1 MSGARPDT
9 AIRPAWR
16 PAARLGAA
24 SGLLAVSVSL
34 ALQLLGLPGLLQA
47 VGGGLVVFTPGPVFG
62 TLIDALQERGRPLLV
77 LGTAVLVVV
86 VAAVAA
92 VVVTRFRPPRW
103 QVALLGAAALWLLTL
118 PLVVASEGG
127 LGTSTTWA
135 TLLEWIVALLP
146 PTLPRLAGGR
156 RAGSPRRDLLG
167 TPLSRRSFLELAGG
181 SLGVLSLG
189 YLGVRA
195 IAAAPPA
202 PASGATLGRLP
213 APVTPAQ
220 DFYVVSKDLFG
231 PPRVSGSSWRLS
243 LSGTRALSLSLAE
256 LSAMP
261 QRDQFQ
267 TLECISNPVGGTL
280 ISNGSWRGVPLVSL
294 LELTGVPAGASQ
306 MVFECADGY
315 TESLDLAQGLNPG
328 TLLALR
334 LDGHPLPAE
343 HGYPARILAPG
354 LYGMKNPKWVTG
366 IRFIQ
371 GSYAGYWEQQGWNPA
386 ALPRTFSRFDF
397 PAASG
402 QLSGGRRYLLSG
414 VAYAGLRG
422 ISRVEVSVD
431 GGRSW
436 RRARLEPPLSPYC
449 WTIWSLLWAPAP
461 GLYQLTVRA
470 TDGSS
475 RPQTEQATGSYP
487 AGATGLQQLQ
497 VEVG

>member
-1 MSGARPDT
+1 VSGARPGT
-9 AIRPAWR
+9 ATRPPWR
-16 PAARLGAA
+16 PAARAGAA
-24 SGLLAVSVSL
+24 SGLLAVSLSL

-77 LGTAVLVVV
+77 LGTAVLLVV
-86 VAAVAA
+86 VAALAA
-92 VVVTRFRPPRW
+92 VLVSRFRPPRW
-103 QVALLGAAALWLLTL
+103 QVALLGAAGLWLLTL
-118 PLVVASEGG
+118 PLVAVAQGG
-127 LGTSTTWA
+127 LGTSATWA
-135 TLLEWIVALLP
+135 TLLEWMVALLP
-146 PTLPRLAGGR
+146 PTLPQLAGGR
-156 RAGSPRRDLLG
+156 RSGSPRRDLLG
-167 TPLSRRSFLELAGG
+167 SPLSRRRFLELVGG
-181 SLGVLSLG
+181 SLGVVSLG

-195 IAAAPPA
+195 IAASPPA
-202 PASGATLGRLP
+202 PASGSTLGRLP
-213 APVTPAQ
+213 APVTPSR

-231 PPRVSGSSWRLS
+231 PPRISGSSWRLS
-243 LSGTRALSLSLAE
+243 LAGSRSLSLTLAQ

-261 QRDQFQ
+261 QVDQFQ

-280 ISNGSWRGVPLVSL
+280 ISNGSWRGVPLAGLV
-294 LELTGVPAGASQ
+294 ELTGVPPGTDQ
-306 MVFECADGY
+306 LVFDCADGY
-315 TESLDLAQGLNPG
+315 TESLDLAQGIHPG
-328 TLLALR
+328 TLLALS
-334 LDGHPLPAE
+334 LDGRPLPAE

-354 LYGMKNPKWVTG
+354 LYGMKNPKWLTG
-366 IRFIQ
+366 VRFTK
-371 GSYAGYWEQQGWNPA
+371 GSYSGYWEQQGWNPA

-422 ISRVEVSVD
+422 ISQVEVSVD

-475 RPQTEQATGSYP
+475 RPQTTRATGSYP
-487 AGATGLQQLQ
+487 KGATGLQQLQ

>member
-1 MSGARPDT
+1 MKGARPET
-9 AIRPAWR
+9 
-16 PAARLGAA
+16 AARPPWRRAAGAGAA
-24 SGLLAVSVSL
+24 SGLLAVSLSL
-34 ALQLLGLPGLLQA
+34 ALQLLGLPGLLQV

-62 TLIDALQERGRPLLV
+62 TLIDTLQERGRPLLV
-77 LGTAVLVVV
+77 LGTAVLLVVVAV
-86 VAAVAA
+86 VAAVLIS
-92 VVVTRFRPPRW
+92 RFRPPRW
-103 QVALLGAAALWLLTL
+103 QVALLGSAGLWLLTL
-118 PLVVASEGG
+118 PLVAAAEGG
-127 LGTSTTWA
+127 LGTSATGA
-135 TLLEWIVALLP
+135 TLLEWMVALLP
-146 PTLPRLAGGR
+146 PTLTQLAGGR

-167 TPLSRRSFLELAGG
+167 TPLSRRRFLELVGG
-181 SLGVLSLG
+181 SLGAVSLG

-202 PASGATLGRLP
+202 PASGSTLGRLP
-213 APVTPAQ
+213 APVTPPE

-231 PPRVSGSSWRLS
+231 PPRISASSWRLS
-243 LSGTRALSLSLAE
+243 LAGTRAVSLSLAE

-261 QRDQFQ
+261 QVDQFQ

-280 ISNGSWRGVPLVSL
+280 ISNGSWRGVPLARLV
-294 LELTGVPAGASQ
+294 ELTGVPVGTDQ
-306 MVFECADGY
+306 LVFQCADGY
-315 TESLDLAQGLNPG
+315 TESLDLAQGMHPG

-334 LDGHPLPAE
+334 LDGRPLPAE

-354 LYGMKNPKWVTG
+354 LYGMKNPKWLTG
-366 IRFIQ
+366 MRFKR

-402 QLSGGRRYLLSG
+402 QLAGGRRYLLSG

-431 GGRSW
+431 GGRTW

-475 RPQTEQATGSYP
+475 RPQTVRATGSYP
-487 AGATGLQQLQ
+487 EGATGLQQLQ

>member
-1 MSGARPDT
+1 MKGARPGT
-9 AIRPAWR
+9 
-16 PAARLGAA
+16 AARPPWRRAARAGAA
-24 SGLLAVSVSL
+24 SGLLAVSLSL

-47 VGGGLVVFTPGPVFG
+47 VGGGLVVLIPGPVFG
-62 TLIDALQERGRPLLV
+62 TLIHALQERGRPLLV
-77 LGTAVLVVV
+77 LGTALLLVVV
-86 VAAVAA
+86 AGAAAVLIS
-92 VVVTRFRPPRW
+92 RFRASRW
-103 QVALLGAAALWLLTL
+103 QVALLGAAGIWLLTL
-118 PLVVASEGG
+118 PLVVAAEGG
-127 LGTSTTWA
+127 LGTSATWA
-135 TLLEWIVALLP
+135 TLLEWLVALLP
-146 PTLPRLAGGR
+146 PNLPQLARGR

-167 TPLSRRSFLELAGG
+167 GTLSRRSFLELVGG
-181 SLGVLSLG
+181 SLGVVSLG

-202 PASGATLGRLP
+202 PASGSTLGRLP
-213 APVTPAQ
+213 APVTPAG

-231 PPRVSGSSWRLS
+231 PPRISGSSWRLS
-243 LSGTRALSLSLAE
+243 VAGTRALSLSLAE
-256 LSAMP
+256 ISAMP
-261 QRDQFQ
+261 QVEQFQ

-280 ISNGSWRGVPLVSL
+280 ISNGSWRGVPLARL
-294 LELTGVPAGASQ
+294 LELTGVPAGTDQ
-306 MVFECADGY
+306 LVFQCADGY
-315 TESLDLAQGLNPG
+315 TESLELAQGVHPG

-334 LDGHPLPAE
+334 LDGRPLPAE

-354 LYGMKNPKWVTG
+354 LYGMKNPKWLTG
-366 IRFIQ
+366 IRFTK

-397 PAASG
+397 PAANG

-422 ISRVEVSVD
+422 ISQVEVSVD

-436 RRARLEPPLSPYC
+436 RRANLQPPLSPYC
-449 WTIWSLLWAPAP
+449 WTIWSLLWTPAP

-475 RPQTEQATGSYP
+475 RPQTTRATGSYP
-487 AGATGLQQLQ
+487 EGATGLQQLQ